1 MLKNHKKINKKLYKK
16 KHKKICCQMKKGK
29 QTQIM
34 ICKKTICKYSP
45 KECHED
51 LKQTVKILLRRIKWG
66 FYQLCHSPYSLE

>member
-1 MLKNHKKINKKLYKK
+1 
-16 KHKKICCQMKKGK
+16 MKKGK

-34 ICKKTICKYSP
+34 IFKKFVNIHLKN
-45 KECHED
+45 ED